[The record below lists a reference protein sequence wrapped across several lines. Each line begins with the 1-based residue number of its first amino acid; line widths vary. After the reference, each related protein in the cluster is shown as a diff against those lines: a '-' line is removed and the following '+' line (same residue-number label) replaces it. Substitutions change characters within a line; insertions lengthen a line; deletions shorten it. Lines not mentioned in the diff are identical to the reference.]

1 MNGPPNGYYTQ
12 PSAAPQGPAWPAQGY
27 AHPPH
32 GYDPAP
38 PHPYQQPHIAA
49 GPSNAPLEFH
59 HWQHPPVQ
67 PGSTAASSSAVDGT
81 ASAEPRKRRSRQ
93 PATRKRRRPN
103 LTPTEN
109 GSMPGKYS
117 PYTLANASAA
127 VMVMPVHDP
136 KPVDISKRKTLDPHG
151 NPLRTRRFG
160 VMELDDS
167 YPSTPDNLMNLK
179 GLSPELTCVRS
190 CDWTD
195 QPCGLFIEMDKTSI
209 DGHLWYWHGLKTKT
223 ATPCQFEGCEDTED
237 MKYWG
242 RHIEGVHFETS
253 YQCPYCNKHLS
264 RDDALRRHLKG
275 CTPFADIKEHAQR
288 GGHEFCAQAITKL
301 VQGYIVPAASAT

>member
-1 MNGPPNGYYTQ
+1 MNGGPPNEYYTQ
-12 PSAAPQGPAWPAQGY
+12 PSGAPQGPAWPQHQY
-27 AHPPH
+27 HP
-32 GYDPAP
+32 
-38 PHPYQQPHIAA
+38 
-49 GPSNAPLEFH
+49 
-59 HWQHPPVQ
+59 
-67 PGSTAASSSAVDGT
+67 T
-81 ASAEPRKRRSRQ
+81 ASAEPRKRKSRQ

-103 LTPTEN
+103 VTPTEN
-109 GSMPGKYS
+109 GSMPGKYG

-127 VMVMPVHDP
+127 VMAMPVHDP

-209 DGHLWYWHGLKTKT
+209 DGHLWYWHGLKTT

-253 YQCPYCNKHLS
+253 YQCPYCNKHFS

-275 CTPFADIKEHAQR
+275 CKPFA
-288 GGHEFCAQAITKL
+288 
-301 VQGYIVPAASAT
+301 ASQERA